1 MGGKVDQVTLCA
13 NAFLE
18 AMAEVTIAHLLL
30 EAAVIAETKKA
41 ADTDEPDQG
50 GDDDFY
56 AGKVMAAKFYVNFV
70 LPGVHAKTAV
80 DRDRRPQRARHPRPR
95 ILDGGLTRPRCD
107 PADQRWPGR
116 TVRPMK

>member
-30 EAAVIAETKKA
+30 EAAAIAPTRSA
-41 ADTDEPDQG
+41 RRRPTSRPG
-50 GDDDFY
+50 RGLDFY
-56 AGKVMAAKFYVNFV
+56 SGKVMAAKFYVNFV

-80 DRDRRPQRARHPRPR
+80 IAAADRSALDIPDR
-95 ILDGGLTRPRCD
+95 GFS
-107 PADQRWPGR
+107 
-116 TVRPMK
+116 TVV

>member
-18 AMAEVTIAHLLL
+18 AMAEVTLAHLLL
-30 EAAVIAETKKA
+30 EAAAIAETKKA
-41 ADTDEPDQG
+41 ADTDELDHG

-56 AGKVMAAKFYVNFV
+56 AGKVAAAKFYVNFV

-80 DRDRRPQRARHPRPR
+80 IAAADRSALDIPDR
-95 ILDGGLTRPRCD
+95 GFS
-107 PADQRWPGR
+107 
-116 TVRPMK
+116 TVV